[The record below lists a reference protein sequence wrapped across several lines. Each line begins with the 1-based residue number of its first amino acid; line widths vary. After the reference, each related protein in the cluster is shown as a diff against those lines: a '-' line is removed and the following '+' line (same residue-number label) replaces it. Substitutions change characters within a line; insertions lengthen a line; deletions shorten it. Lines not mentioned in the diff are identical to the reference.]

1 MTGDLGVDMPLFAFP
16 VRLSRWLRSLQVEGL
31 ESFGVGS
38 WFSMTETI
46 HLGEEMNRAHLD
58 ASE

>member
-16 VRLSRWLRSLQVEGL
+16 VRLSRRLRSLQVEGL

-46 HLGEEMNRAHLD
+46 HLGPLENK
-58 ASE
+58 

>member
-1 MTGDLGVDMPLFAFP
+1 MPLFAFP

-46 HLGEEMNRAHLD
+46 HLGEQMNRVHLD